1 MFRVLSMV
9 LVLGLAGAAVAG
21 CGDASTNAVTSPSSP
36 AGPTTA
42 PASTSPTAIPAVGSS
57 LTYQQTLDLADGAAL
72 LTQFFGLIDAGQ
84 YAAAEKMLAG
94 PSTWDKNDLEK
105 ITSLRVVSI
114 TALRINPDGSMLYST
129 DIRRTP
135 QSQAGGPYF
144 PNFVTVARDAQ
155 GRLVITSLATSP

>member
-1 MFRVLSMV
+1 MFRVLSIV
-9 LVLGLAGAAVAG
+9 LVLGLAAALVAG
-21 CGDASTNAVTSPSSP
+21 CGGRTTPATSPSSP
-36 AGPTTA
+36 AGPTTTA
-42 PASTSPTAIPAVGSS
+42 ASPSPTATPAVGSS

-84 YAAAEKMLAG
+84 YAAAEKMLAS
-94 PSTWDKNDLEK
+94 PSVWDKGDLER
-105 ITSLRVVSI
+105 IGSLRVVSI

-144 PNFVTVARDAQ
+144 PNFATVARDAQ

>member
-9 LVLGLAGAAVAG
+9 LVLGLAALVVG
-21 CGDASTNAVTSPSSP
+21 CGGTSTNPATSPSSP
-36 AGPTTA
+36 ASPTITA
-42 PASTSPTAIPAVGSS
+42 ASPSPTATPAVGSS
-57 LTYQQTLDLADGAAL
+57 LTFQQTRDLADGAAL

-84 YAAAEKMLAG
+84 YATAEKMLAG
-94 PSTWDKNDLEK
+94 PSVWDKSDLER

-114 TALRINPDGSMLYST
+114 TALRINPDGSMLFST

-144 PNFVTVARDAQ
+144 PNFATVARDAQ